1 MLVWLIQVSI
11 ISLVL
16 IYLVHHLFTFF
27 MTTLTVP
34 KVRDVVS
41 GQNEKYGKILDTI
54 SSSGNPYLNTDSYT
68 DIGLLPTDQSDQPN
82 QPNQSNQHVPIFQ
95 EYGSNSMKNELKSFL
110 KRQMKGA
117 M

>member
-1 MLVWLIQVSI
+1 MVNSSINNI
-11 ISLVL
+11 ISS
-16 IYLVHHLFTFF
+16 HLFSSSFIHIFYDYTYSAESKRRCF
-27 MTTLTVP
+27 
-34 KVRDVVS
+34 RS
-41 GQNEKYGKILDTI
+41 NEKYGKILDTI

>member
-68 DIGLLPTDQSDQPN
+68 DIGLLPTDQSVQ
-82 QPNQSNQHVPIFQ
+82 QVPIVQ
-95 EYGSNSMKNELKSFL
+95 EHGSDSSMKNELKSFL
-110 KRQMKGA
+110 KRQMKGT